1 MSETVSSSVDRSSLP
16 SDEVVSA
23 TMQKGLEE
31 IIVSTGVGLVIGGL
45 ASVVLARG
53 GGGSAA
59 RKAIAG
65 FGGGIGLGSS
75 WTKVSMELENIL
87 LTKSPSQEGQ
97 N

>member
-1 MSETVSSSVDRSSLP
+1 MSSSVDRSSLP

-31 IIVSTGVGLVIGGL
+31 IIVATGVGLVIGGL

-53 GGGSAA
+53 GGGSAT

-87 LTKSPSQEGQ
+87 LTKSPSQKGQ